1 MLYKS
6 SPKKLLQVI
15 ESMIIGGAQK
25 SASSLMKMPR
35 VEVELVTYE
44 QLDDYLTQHY
54 DAILLHVWCTSRDQA
69 RMNWPT
75 SFKYSSDQLVVFNH
89 DWHGLLNFGAN
100 KYVVHSQF
108 AYENSVADSQIYIVP
123 GAIATEKYMQLQPR
137 STDKP
142 IIVGRLSTMHRGK
155 ISEEILRFWQD
166 IPVTCFS
173 IGGDG
178 SQRKRLEAAFK
189 HDQRFLFPGL
199 IQPRDVPQFLA
210 NIDIF
215 LYDTARH
222 VESFCYA
229 VLEAMAAGCVVV
241 ARDKGAI
248 NELIKNRHTGFLYT
262 SEKDALSICHYLID
276 HPDIRAS
283 VGSRAREYAFL
294 YTLERFWANVLT
306 VLEW

>member
-25 SASSLMKMPR
+25 SASSLMKMPG

-54 DAILLHVWCTSRDQA
+54 DTILLHVWCTSRDQA
-69 RMNWPT
+69 RMNWPA
-75 SFKYSSDQLVVFNH
+75 SFKFSSDQLVVFNH

-108 AYENSVADSQIYIVP
+108 AYENSVADNQIYIVP

-142 IIVGRLSTMHRGK
+142 IIVGRLSAMHSGK

-178 SQRKRLEAAFK
+178 SQRKRLETAFK

-199 IQPRDVPQFLA
+199 IQPRG
-210 NIDIF
+210 
-215 LYDTARH
+215 YSH
-222 VESFCYA
+222 
-229 VLEAMAAGCVVV
+229 
-241 ARDKGAI
+241 I
-248 NELIKNRHTGFLYT
+248 N
-262 SEKDALSICHYLID
+262 
-276 HPDIRAS
+276 
-283 VGSRAREYAFL
+283 
-294 YTLERFWANVLT
+294 W
-306 VLEW
+306 

>member
-15 ESMIIGGAQK
+15 QSMIIGGAQK
-25 SASSLMKMPR
+25 SASSLMNLPG

-44 QLDDYLTQHY
+44 QLDDYLTQPY

-69 RMNWPT
+69 SMNWPP
-75 SFKYSSDQLVVFNH
+75 SFNCSSDQLVVFNH

-100 KYVVHSQF
+100 KYVVPSRF
-108 AYENSVADSQIYIVP
+108 AYENSIADSQIYIVP
-123 GAIATEKYMQLQPR
+123 GAIDTEKYRSLRPR
-137 STDKP
+137 PADKS
-142 IIVGRLSTMHRGK
+142 IVVGRLSTMHSGK
-155 ISEEILRFWQD
+155 ISEEALRFWQD

-173 IGGDG
+173 TGGDG
-178 SQRKRLEAAFK
+178 SQRKGLEAAFQ
-189 HDQRFLFPGL
+189 HDQRFRFPGL

-215 LYDTARH
+215 LYDTAGH

-241 ARDKGAI
+241 ARERGAI
-248 NELIKNRHTGFLYT
+248 SGLIKNGHTGFLYT
-262 SEKDALSICHYLID
+262 SEKEALSICRYLIE
-276 HPDIRAS
+276 HSDIRAS
-283 VGSRAREYAFL
+283 VGTKARQYAFS
-294 YTLERFWANVLT
+294 YTLECLWANVLT

>member
-1 MLYKS
+1 LLYKS

-25 SASSLMKMPR
+25 SASSLMKMPG

-108 AYENSVADSQIYIVP
+108 AYENSVADSHIYIVP
-123 GAIATEKYMQLQPR
+123 GAIATEKYMQRQPR

-142 IIVGRLSTMHRGK
+142 IIVGRLSIMHSGK
-155 ISEEILRFWQD
+155 ISEEILRFWRD

-215 LYDTARH
+215 LYDTAGH

-241 ARDKGAI
+241 AKDKGAI
-248 NELIKNRHTGFLYT
+248 NELIKNGHTGFLYT
-262 SEKDALSICHYLID
+262 SEKEALSICHYLID

-283 VGSRAREYAFL
+283 VGSSAREYAFL

-306 VLEW
+306 ILEW